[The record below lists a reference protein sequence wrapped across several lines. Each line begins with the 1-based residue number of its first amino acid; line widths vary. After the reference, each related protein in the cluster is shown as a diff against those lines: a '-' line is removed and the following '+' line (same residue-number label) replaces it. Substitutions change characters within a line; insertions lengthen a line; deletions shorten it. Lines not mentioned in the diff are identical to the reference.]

1 MDCGMS
7 DTHEGGG
14 GTVDDFFSVV
24 DRLPYLGS
32 LKRDLTQLRRLL
44 YDRRAAR
51 VLVVGATGSGRTALV
66 NGLFG
71 GQGNEI
77 DAPADHWVRIE
88 NQGRHLDWL
97 EVESGSPSAT
107 RLDAL
112 SRAIDE
118 SAPDV
123 VIYVAGADA
132 GARGV
137 HAEEAEALI
146 AASAALATLLD
157 ARNLKP
163 AKLAV
168 LTKADVLIGEGA
180 RPPYDASIAGAVDAA
195 TASLKKKLDEGGLS
209 LARAIPCAALAPA
222 EARWNLREVADEIW
236 ARLPETTHV
245 EAVRALPVGQERR
258 RELARI
264 VANRAATIAVTIGL
278 APIPFSD
285 AILLMPLQGLMVT
298 GIAYVAGQ
306 PWDRRA
312 AIEWLGSVGLMG
324 GAAMGLRWSAQQ
336 LLKLVPGAGT
346 LVSAS
351 IAGAGTLAMGRSA
364 IAYFVDGPGN
374 RGVRALLPATGTSIE
389 ARA

>member
-7 DTHEGGG
+7 QTRDGGG
-14 GTVDDFFSVV
+14 GAVDDFFHVV
-24 DRLPYLGS
+24 DRLPYVGS
-32 LKRDLTQLRRLL
+32 LKRDLEQLRRLL
-44 YDRRAAR
+44 YDRRAPR
-51 VLVVGATGSGRTALV
+51 IMVVGAAGSGRTSLV

-71 GQGNEI
+71 GLGTEI
-77 DAPADHWVRIE
+77 DAPADRWVRIE
-88 NQGRHLDWL
+88 NHGRHLDWL
-97 EVESGSPSAT
+97 EVESGAPSAG

-112 SRAIDE
+112 SSAIDE

-123 VIYVAGADA
+123 VIFVAGAEA
-132 GARGV
+132 GARGASV
-137 HAEEAEALI
+137 LEIDAL
-146 AASAALATLLD
+146 ASANAALSTLLD
-157 ARNLKP
+157 ARSLKP

-168 LTKADVLIGEGA
+168 LTRADVLIDEGA
-180 RPPYDASIAGAVDAA
+180 RPPYDVTRAGQIDAA
-195 TASLKKKLDEGGLS
+195 TASLKKKLDELGLS
-209 LARAIPCAALAPA
+209 LPRAIPCAAKEPA
-222 EARWNLREVADEIW
+222 DARWNLGEVADELW

-245 EAVRALPVGQERR
+245 EAVRALPVGQDRR

-312 AIEWLGSVGLMG
+312 ALEWLGSVGLMG
-324 GAAMGLRWSAQQ
+324 GAAIGLRWGAQQ

-351 IAGAGTLAMGRSA
+351 IAGAGTLAIGRSA
-364 IAYFVDGPGN
+364 IAYFIDGPGS
-374 RGVRALLPATGTSIE
+374 RGVRAFLPKSGSAIE
-389 ARA
+389 AR

>member
-1 MDCGMS
+1 MT
-7 DTHEGGG
+7 DTREGHGAM
-14 GTVDDFFSVV
+14 DDFFGVV

-32 LKRDLTQLRRLL
+32 LKRDLEQLRRLL

-51 VLVVGATGSGRTALV
+51 VLVVGAEGSGRTALV

-71 GQGNEI
+71 AASAEI
-77 DAPADHWVRIE
+77 EAPADRWVRIE
-88 NQGRHLDWL
+88 NAGRHLDWL
-97 EVESGSPSAT
+97 EVVSGAPSAA

-112 SRAIDE
+112 SAAIDE
-118 SAPDV
+118 STPDV
-123 VIYVAGADA
+123 VVYVAQADA
-132 GARGV
+132 ASGGPKAG
-137 HAEEAEALI
+137 EPEALVQ
-146 AASAALATLLD
+146 AQAALSTLLD

-163 AKLAV
+163 RALVV
-168 LTKADVLIGEGA
+168 LTKADRLIAEGA
-180 RPPYDASIAGAVDAA
+180 RPPYDAARAGRIDAA
-195 TASLKKKLDEGGLS
+195 TAALKKKLDEGGLS
-209 LARAIPCAALAPA
+209 LPRAIPCAALAPQ
-222 EARWNLREVADEIW
+222 EARWNLREVADELW
-236 ARLPETTHV
+236 ARLPEQTHV

-264 VANRAATIAVTIGL
+264 IANRAATIGVTIGL

-285 AILLMPLQGLMVT
+285 AILLMPLQGMMVT

-312 AIEWLGSVGLMG
+312 ALEWLGSVGLMG

-351 IAGAGTLAMGRSA
+351 IAGAGTLAIGRSA
-364 IAYFVDGPGN
+364 IAYFIDGPGA
-374 RGVRALLPATGTSIE
+374 RGVKALLPATGTAIE
-389 ARA
+389 PA

>member
-1 MDCGMS
+1 MS
-7 DTHEGGG
+7 STRDEDGGSG
-14 GTVDDFFSVV
+14 GTIDDLFGVV
-24 DRLPYLGS
+24 DRLPYVGS
-32 LKRDLTQLRRLL
+32 LKRDLEQLRRLL
-44 YDRRAAR
+44 YDRRSAR
-51 VLVVGATGSGRTALV
+51 VMALGASGSGRTSLV
-66 NGLFG
+66 NALFG
-71 GQGNEI
+71 SQGSEI
-77 DAPADHWVRIE
+77 EAPSDRWVRIE
-88 NQGRHLDWL
+88 YQGRHLDWL
-97 EVESGSPSAT
+97 EVESGAPSAE
-107 RLDAL
+107 RLDAM

-123 VIYVAGADA
+123 VLYVARADA

-137 HAEEAEALI
+137 TPAEVDALTS
-146 AASAALATLLD
+146 AHAALSTLLD

-163 AKLAV
+163 ARLAL
-168 LTKADVLIGEGA
+168 LTHADVLIGEGA
-180 RPPYDASIAGAVDAA
+180 RPPYDVARAGQIDAA

-209 LARAIPCAALAPA
+209 LPRAIPCASLAPV
-222 EARWNLREVADEIW
+222 EARWNLREIADELW

-245 EAVRALPVGQERR
+245 EAVRALPVGQDRR
-258 RELARI
+258 RDLARI

-312 AIEWLGSVGLMG
+312 ALEWLGSVGVMG
-324 GAAMGLRWSAQQ
+324 GAAIGLRWGAQQ

-351 IAGAGTLAMGRSA
+351 IAGAGTLAIGRSA
-364 IAYFVDGPGN
+364 IAYFIDGPGA
-374 RGVRALLPATGTSIE
+374 RGVRAMLPATGTAIE
-389 ARA
+389 AR